1 MVVLAIGSTG
11 AYLIIAVLLLI
22 VLGGGTY
29 VGYRINRGPASD
41 RPDAMGSRHQGDE
54 P

>member
-1 MVVLAIGSTG
+1 MGVVLAIGSTG
-11 AYLIIAVLLLI
+11 VYLIVAVILLI

-29 VGYRINRGPASD
+29 VGYRMNRGQSSD
-41 RPDAMGSRHQGDE
+41 RAGTGGEE